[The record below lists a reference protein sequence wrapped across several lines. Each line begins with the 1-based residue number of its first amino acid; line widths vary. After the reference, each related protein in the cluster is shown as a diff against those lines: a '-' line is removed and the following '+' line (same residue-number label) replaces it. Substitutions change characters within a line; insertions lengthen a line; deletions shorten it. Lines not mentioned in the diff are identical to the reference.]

1 MKIVTIPRTVVFI
14 LSLMLFSH
22 GALIATGNAT
32 QAETAQKIFKS
43 ITPLEADAL
52 LKDRSDVVFLD
63 VRTPR
68 ERASGSIAGS
78 QLVSIWDIIKGRLSL
93 PKDKAILLVCA
104 VGGRSYMAGQIL
116 SQRGHPEVY
125 NLSGGISAW
134 YKQGLPIM

>member
-1 MKIVTIPRTVVFI
+1 MKIVSLPRTVVFI

-22 GALIATGNAT
+22 GATVATCAAN
-32 QAETAQKIFKS
+32 QSETPAKIFKS
-43 ITPLEADAL
+43 ITPLEADTL
-52 LKDRSDVVFLD
+52 LKARNDVVFLD

-68 ERASGSIAGS
+68 ERAAGSIAGS

-116 SQRGHPEVY
+116 SQRGHSEVY
-125 NLSGGISAW
+125 NLSGGINAW